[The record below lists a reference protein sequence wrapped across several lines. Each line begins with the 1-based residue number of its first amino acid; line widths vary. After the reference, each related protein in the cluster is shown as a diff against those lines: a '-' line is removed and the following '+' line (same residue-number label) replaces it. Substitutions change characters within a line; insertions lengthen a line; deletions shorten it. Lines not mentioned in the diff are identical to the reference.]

1 MESQEVLASL
11 AVTQTDITMPRF
23 LSLPV
28 ELIERVGEQVISRQ
42 QAGLKTWC
50 KVASTCKRLWRMQLP
65 ESAATWAMDIDVNVK
80 GMSKV
85 HIVRLT

>member
-42 QAGLKTWC
+42 QAAGWTQNM
-50 KVASTCKRLWRMQLP
+50 VQSRQHMQALM
-65 ESAATWAMDIDVNVK
+65 ENATARFSCNM
-80 GMSKV
+80 GYGQ
-85 HIVRLT
+85 